1 MWIEV
6 RRACETVQNFEDLE
20 SSTACSDLIKEI
32 EKFKWRI
39 QNILRNQGKS
49 ASDRA
54 KLKADSEVV
63 IDGVKVPVSQALCN
77 EAFVISDIFN
87 LNEMEALELVL
98 SGESQK
104 IHFDCLSRGLIAVVC
119 YYDMHRLLAVILRM
133 VLEWEKD
140 SMSDVLRSFIEQNF
154 VQRAVFQQLLQLQA
168 TFNVI
173 TEFHM
178 LSQPNVCGLGGPRH
192 QTLLRNVIEEIREN
206 CAESLYSLCEW
217 GSEHANE
224 FLADIYPILK
234 VFVFVP
240 LAEKFSAHHLSAWM
254 CLMKLTSS
262 NVLSQ
267 TNSVA
272 VVLTNLVKE
281 IRNETLWSDQSV
293 CGTVQLQC
301 AVSLRALAVSPADHL
316 SITNVEVDVDKVVD
330 RAIRNM
336 AMLFIRHG
344 IVGAD
349 SFKLCATHVRVVD
362 TLLKQLI
369 ALFPAKLMEIERN
382 SEDEL
387 TWVDEMSEKGQQA
400 TPALYY
406 ENFLRCIPD
415 LYRVV
420 DDPEAS
426 AAVKTCV
433 MELSTSYSSSG
444 SLELCRFMERARL
457 PHHVVHAVAYLDFL
471 CSVCLT
477 QQVSS
482 FIFDI
487 FARVPPNDDGCIGWD
502 HVMSALRSYERL
514 FRERSGVVS
523 MFGHSLP
530 TQQQSKADIPPRE
543 LIGLITW
550 VNLARTVVDL
560 DDEAAEVFL
569 EERQWAVLDAALGVV
584 SAPVP
589 LLLKGAL
596 LRLVAALAKK
606 ESSALRIWNA
616 LNAHRLC
623 TFAENGTLLG
633 LQRELDERECV
644 EEMFDTSL
652 GFVSILRSL
661 LSHPYIAVPDF
672 AAPYL
677 QYLTKSIVSQMASR
691 SYKDIEQ
698 FYELEEISLSALLF
712 LLKQSYVNSRAVL
725 CKEPHVALLAQILND
740 TPVYRAICSVLIEDV
755 NIQDQTARSYRRTS
769 APALPAIHLLSV
781 AVSRYAVLRASIR
794 ASDSDMMLAPLHA
807 LLLSPLQPSGLN
819 ILDIVLLYIEEADDL
834 PCHALY
840 AARILRE
847 LCAIRPSLQ
856 SHMVELLRAR
866 KMVARNARAIRSVL
880 NPSSIRYTVS
890 DMVAL
895 EFDES
900 DPVRMRGE
908 AALVVLETLSDS
920 VETDPAKNNLCFLL
934 FGFKTTT
941 DGSGQ
946 LYDVESQPT
955 GFHQVLSIL
964 EQFVAAQ
971 NPLQLPFSALIE
983 PSFRL
988 LQRLVS
994 IDSIH
999 SQAVLRFIRSIDLIY
1014 QLLTSPFLS
1023 AAISKDDSEGPARLS
1038 VTRMIS
1044 GSILH
1049 LTALEISSLLKTG
1062 HFNKPQEMYS
1072 ALLEA
1077 SEAVTCHQEELEA
1090 GVDNLLFSLLRHGRI
1105 ELSEEIAYPRLVHF
1119 NAHRLHMLFDTCKTT
1134 TVFNIAQYDIE
1145 YLHVLLVREIVSTQ
1159 AEDTTTVTREMEAVL
1174 TYGTDVN
1181 SQLLQRGASE
1191 QLVSGCTALLNVMA
1205 LFAPVPFFSIASQL
1219 DMLTDAAFLLVEYV
1233 SGCGADEQVAVCTTL
1248 MRLCKAICRLASQRY
1263 SEKPQLRSALA
1274 NLLNSLLELL
1284 IQPGERPL
1292 QAKISIYRSARICMR
1307 NAYVDTDKDKSS
1319 SNDNWLTNGIVVCG
1333 STDQDPIV
1341 EVIHARSYELSQC
1354 ITRDIVDL
1362 PDQHKSTP
1370 LLLLSDMLHEDPR
1383 TFASL
1388 ISKTGVARYMTDFL
1402 ASIAID
1408 WTALSRHEPDA
1419 VQNHTQYKSL
1429 MIALARLSLTDSGWN
1444 ALADLALPEVLA
1456 QLPLLQPPKQVFLQ
1470 PASANE
1476 KDSPS
1481 ELFVSSFEAVIRLC
1495 YAICAKP
1502 RWKRLSFKILD
1513 AVHSQS
1519 ELLSQLMR
1527 AEIKCRMMDIVVAL
1541 VQYIWEHDD
1550 LTREVIDQDSV
1561 LKELRIQPHVN
1572 DLDEKISHKPYSFVT
1587 PNRLYPECAR

>member
-234 VFVFVP
+234 SVP

-769 APALPAIHLLSV
+769 APALPAIHLLSGPFEIKLTI

-895 EFDES
+895 
-900 DPVRMRGE
+900 
-908 AALVVLETLSDS
+908 DS

-988 LQRLVS
+988 L
-994 IDSIH
+994 
-999 SQAVLRFIRSIDLIY
+999 
-1014 QLLTSPFLS
+1014 
-1023 AAISKDDSEGPARLS
+1023 DDSEGPARLS

-1263 SEKPQLRSALA
+1263 SE
-1274 NLLNSLLELL
+1274 
-1284 IQPGERPL
+1284 
-1292 QAKISIYRSARICMR
+1292 
-1307 NAYVDTDKDKSS
+1307 V
-1319 SNDNWLTNGIVVCG
+1319 
-1333 STDQDPIV
+1333 
-1341 EVIHARSYELSQC
+1341 
-1354 ITRDIVDL
+1354 
-1362 PDQHKSTP
+1362 
-1370 LLLLSDMLHEDPR
+1370 
-1383 TFASL
+1383 
-1388 ISKTGVARYMTDFL
+1388 
-1402 ASIAID
+1402 
-1408 WTALSRHEPDA
+1408 
-1419 VQNHTQYKSL
+1419 
-1429 MIALARLSLTDSGWN
+1429 RL
-1444 ALADLALPEVLA
+1444 V
-1456 QLPLLQPPKQVFLQ
+1456 
-1470 PASANE
+1470 
-1476 KDSPS
+1476 
-1481 ELFVSSFEAVIRLC
+1481 
-1495 YAICAKP
+1495 
-1502 RWKRLSFKILD
+1502 
-1513 AVHSQS
+1513 
-1519 ELLSQLMR
+1519 
-1527 AEIKCRMMDIVVAL
+1527 
-1541 VQYIWEHDD
+1541 
-1550 LTREVIDQDSV
+1550 
-1561 LKELRIQPHVN
+1561 
-1572 DLDEKISHKPYSFVT
+1572 
-1587 PNRLYPECAR
+1587 